1 MRIVRGTKGFS
12 PQPAEKGRAPQVE
25 TLILNWKEINMNVT
39 KLIVAA
45 GFAVATTGAF
55 AETGV
60 NTTDVGHVSNVY
72 GRAGVATVKIQGT
85 VASTAATVADSGR
98 ETVKGDTQIAVT
110 AGDKDVNGLGR
121 S

>member
-1 MRIVRGTKGFS
+1 
-12 PQPAEKGRAPQVE
+12 
-25 TLILNWKEINMNVT
+25 MNVT

-60 NTTDVGHVSNVY
+60 GTVQIDNVANVY
-72 GRAGVATVKIQGT
+72 GRAGVPNVKVYGT
-85 VASTAATVADSGR
+85 VASQPGNVADAGR
-98 ETVKGDTQIAVT
+98 NSAKGEDKIAVT
-110 AGDKDVNGLGR
+110 SGKRVIEFGR

>member
-1 MRIVRGTKGFS
+1 MTI
-12 PQPAEKGRAPQVE
+12 
-25 TLILNWKEINMNVT
+25 T
-39 KLIVAA
+39 KLIIAA

-60 NTTDVGHVSNVY
+60 KTLDVGSVSNVY
-72 GRAGVATVKIQGT
+72 GRAGVATVKIQGD
-85 VASTAATVADSGR
+85 VNSTAVNVADSGR

-110 AGDKDVNGLGR
+110 ASERDVNESGR

>member
-1 MRIVRGTKGFS
+1 
-12 PQPAEKGRAPQVE
+12 
-25 TLILNWKEINMNVT
+25 MNVT

-45 GFAVATTGAF
+45 GFAIATTGAF

-60 NTTDVGHVSNVY
+60 NTTDFGHVSNVY
-72 GRAGVATVKIQGT
+72 GRASVAAVKIQGQ
-85 VASTAATVADSGR
+85 VVSTNATVAESGR

-110 AGDKDVNGLGR
+110 AGDKDVNTQGR